1 MRAIIFAVT
10 LALAMLAVW
19 TPSPARA
26 YEMPY
31 DPYRWC
37 AVYSGDDGGGG
48 TNCEFL
54 TIEPC
59 RATVSIGVRRAQPV
73 LQSGAAG
80 YAPPASA
87 ATLTSGS
94 RAFDMCQSRLRAP
107 DELIWRVVCCWLLHT
122 TKGELGCALE
132 PSCSRHSYCG

>member
-10 LALAMLAVW
+10 PALAMLAVW

-37 AVYSGDDGGGG
+37 AVYSGDDGSGG
-48 TNCEFL
+48 TDCEFL

-59 RATVSIGVRRAQPV
+59 RATVIGIGVLRAQPV
-73 LQSGAAG
+73 L
-80 YAPPASA
+80 
-87 ATLTSGS
+87 
-94 RAFDMCQSRLRAP
+94 
-107 DELIWRVVCCWLLHT
+107 
-122 TKGELGCALE
+122 
-132 PSCSRHSYCG
+132 